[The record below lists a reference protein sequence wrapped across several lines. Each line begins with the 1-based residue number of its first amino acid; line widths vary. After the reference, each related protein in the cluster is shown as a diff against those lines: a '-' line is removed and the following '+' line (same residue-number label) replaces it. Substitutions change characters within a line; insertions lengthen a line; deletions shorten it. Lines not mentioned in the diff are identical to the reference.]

1 MTIFK
6 KIKILFSESIL
17 QLEERDNLY
26 YLLCIL
32 FLLIYTPITILELA
46 HINLI
51 IIFISLVNLIIIILC
66 IWFLLYRLIFK
77 KIKYKKVLQILI
89 LLFGLPFLPC
99 YTLFLSD
106 FSMQWIIRLILS
118 SGLLF
123 IFTNNRLFTI
133 LWIIS
138 AVLAYILYIF
148 TASLYKGDI
157 VEIMMSYV
165 EHYTIFSN
173 GAFSLSFVLLVIYK
187 MTATSNQIE
196 ISKAFASAI
205 AHEVFS
211 PISIVKLK
219 SEMLLEKINNNDKSA
234 LIHEINELMKLTNYC
249 MKNVEIILTASKNV
263 NTQYS
268 DIKKYSVVKCI
279 EIALEEF
286 YLTEEQK
293 NKIHFDNSVD
303 FKFKGSR
310 HLLKHVIFNLLKNT
324 FAHAGREASIYI
336 WIDKNKI
343 HYRDTGSGIK
353 KNELPRIFDADFS
366 KGRFGI
372 GLHFCKK
379 AMERMNSKIKCVS
392 KYGEYTEFIIFFSNI
407 IK

>member
-1 MTIFK
+1 MT
-6 KIKILFSESIL
+6 
-17 QLEERDNLY
+17 
-26 YLLCIL
+26 LCIS
-32 FLLIYTPITILELA
+32 PICYELA
-46 HINLI
+46 Q
-51 IIFISLVNLIIIILC
+51 V
-66 IWFLLYRLIFK
+66 Y
-77 KIKYKKVLQILI
+77 V
-89 LLFGLPFLPC
+89 FGLPFLPC

-106 FSMQWIIRLILS
+106 FGMQWMIRLILS
-118 SGLLF
+118 SGLLY

-133 LWIIS
+133 LWVIS
-138 AVLAYILYIF
+138 VSLAYILYIF
-148 TASLYKGDI
+148 IVKIYKGDI
-157 VEIMMSYV
+157 AEIMMDYV

-173 GAFSLSFVLLVIYK
+173 GAFSFSFVLLVIYK
-187 MTATSNQIE
+187 VTSVSNQIE

-219 SEMLLEKINNNDKSA
+219 SEMLLDKIKNNDKPA

-263 NTQYS
+263 DTQYS
-268 DIKKYSVVKCI
+268 DIKKYSIVKCI

-293 NKIHFDNSVD
+293 NIIHFDKSVD
-303 FKFKGSR
+303 FRFKGSR
-310 HLLKHVIFNLLKNT
+310 HLFKHLIFNLLKNT
-324 FAHAGREASIYI
+324 FAHAGRDASIYI
-336 WIDKNKI
+336 WVDKNKV
-343 HYRDTGSGIK
+343 HYKDTELGIK
-353 KNELPRIFDADFS
+353 QNELPRIFDADFT

-392 KYGEYTEFIIFFSNI
+392 KYGECTEFIIFFSNI